1 MKYFCYLFMAII
13 AFSTNAYASQPK
25 IEIFEQFDAL
35 RMVAFISKKDINN
48 SHQWGPVSGDLPL
61 TIGGAMQ
68 AVKDF
73 TKNPDIYSSIK
84 EIELRPVPKH
94 EKYWHYLIKIANDD
108 MKTKYSIYVVLM
120 SGKVI
125 PALIEPAGYK

>member
-1 MKYFCYLFMAII
+1 MAIL
-13 AFSTNAYASQPK
+13 AFSTNVYASQPK

-35 RMVAFISKKDINN
+35 RMVAFISKKDIN
-48 SHQWGPVSGDLPL
+48 SSPQWGPVSGALPL
-61 TIGGAMQ
+61 TVAEAMQ

-94 EKYWHYLIKIANDD
+94 EMHWHYLIKVANDE
-108 MKTKYSIYVVLM
+108 MKTQYNIYVVLM
-120 SGKVI
+120 NGKVI